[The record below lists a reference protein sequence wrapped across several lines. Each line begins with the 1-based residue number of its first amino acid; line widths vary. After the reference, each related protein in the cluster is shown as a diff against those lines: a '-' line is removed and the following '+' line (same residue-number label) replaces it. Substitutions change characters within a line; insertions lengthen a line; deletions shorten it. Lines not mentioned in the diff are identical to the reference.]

1 MQVAKV
7 KNAGTRHAAIDY
19 ESWTNEMQYTYL
31 MLLIL
36 LGIPVRQ
43 MDKLVRQMDKLV
55 RQLSIPILLRNV
67 FN

>member
-1 MQVAKV
+1 MSLHHMQVAKV

-43 MDKLVRQMDKLV
+43 MDKLVRQ
-55 RQLSIPILLRNV
+55 LSIPIQGLAQL
-67 FN
+67 